1 MSMSREIFILRYQ
14 LMLLQRLAR
23 SKSTGQGNR
32 LEAQGT
38 VNVAVQS
45 ECGLLIELPLPERSV
60 FLLRL

>member
-1 MSMSREIFILRYQ
+1 MI
-14 LMLLQRLAR
+14 LQRLAT

-32 LEAQGT
+32 LEAKGT